1 MEIGALTL
9 DTTLNL
15 PTLVTLIIA
24 IVAFIAWLVRM
35 EGRVGTHDTTIE
47 QLQKTQSALEALV
60 LLHKEQFREYQLQ
73 AAKDYV
79 THTVIGEIKR
89 EIITELAHLETRVE
103 RQIDRLVKEKE

>member
-1 MEIGALTL
+1 MTL
-9 DTTLNL
+9 DTTVNL
-15 PTLVTLIIA
+15 PTLVTLGLA
-24 IVAFIAWLVRM
+24 ILTFVVWLVRIG
-35 EGRVGTHDTTIE
+35 GRVDTHDKTIE
-47 QLQKTQSALEALV
+47 ELQKTQGALEALV

-103 RQIDRLVKEKE
+103 RQIDRLVKETA